1 MLVFE
6 LIAVLRGTVGD
17 DDIHVVAYPQIYLP
31 KGEQSFLASFFSN
44 PAGGHIPARPPW
56 TSTTG
61 PDHACMMVTVRVA
74 DFGRAAP
81 PSRGGEVL

>member
-1 MLVFE
+1 MPRLRSRAVLLLVFE

-44 PAGGHIPARPPW
+44 PAGGHIAARPDRSRSLP
-56 TSTTG
+56 
-61 PDHACMMVTVRVA
+61 RV
-74 DFGRAAP
+74 P
-81 PSRGGEVL
+81 

>member
-1 MLVFE
+1 MPRLRCRAIILLVFE

-44 PAGGHIPARPPW
+44 PAGGHIAARPDRSRSLP
-56 TSTTG
+56 
-61 PDHACMMVTVRVA
+61 RV
-74 DFGRAAP
+74 P
-81 PSRGGEVL
+81 